1 LTLHGR
7 GCRVLLVLVACLL
20 GADLLPIAGAQ
31 GPCGTWSGEPS
42 DEKIQLT
49 QVGESLGGECRGVFV
64 LSAGIRVP
72 DRYDVT
78 LELDPSHLTNA
89 RIEWIST
96 EGSREGE
103 QSALLV
109 PSLELEL
116 HALPVDRYA
125 GAQVSL
131 EGDITPAATAVD
143 VAGLLLRTALALTDA
158 VSCEIP
164 DSQLAHTATMV
175 SPMLDPVV
183 RRVWDGNLVGAEG
196 ELDHLLPGLLE
207 QSSSLLQENGVSCG
221 VESLTAAAAQP
232 AILQRLEAQFLAWL
246 PVKLYEYFE
255 YQKQPAFV
263 TLEYLASPVVT
274 SAPVTATP
282 ELASPAEREVLEVL
296 RRYEEIRIRSHGP
309 SHDITGLEEV
319 LAESSLES
327 HLDSVEWQ
335 RENNA
340 YYLITVHASNVEEI
354 IVVSPT
360 RIDVL
365 VDKIESREFYIDGKL
380 GTENT
385 VYDDHYQVRYQFKLI
400 NESWYIVDRAVITP
414 TPAASEFGTA
424 TPIPTARPATA
435 TPAPLASNVR
445 DFSGTQGV
453 KGWKYLME
461 NSRNSGSWTEM
472 RFGDYHGKSCWL
484 TGNWETDVRICGD
497 GELAPGMSTRVAYE
511 WRTDVTRRVALRVR
525 AQKIDTRCGDGIQ
538 VTVQRVVDGQGSR
551 TLESFRIAANDS
563 RGVLKSYSV
572 DVGPGVFIFVF
583 VDIVGNSQ
591 CDTSRVTID
600 VY

>member
-1 LTLHGR
+1 MTLHGR
-7 GCRVLLVLVACLL
+7 ARLVLLVLIVCLL
-20 GADLLPIAGAQ
+20 ASDLLHCAVAQ
-31 GPCGTWSGEPS
+31 GPCGVWRGESS
-42 DEKIQLT
+42 DRRIQLT
-49 QVGESLGGECRGVFV
+49 QVGGSLGQECRGVFI
-64 LSAGIRVP
+64 LSAETGVP
-72 DRYDVT
+72 APGNPT
-78 LELDPSHLTNA
+78 LELHTSHLSNA

-131 EGDITPAATAVD
+131 EGDITPAAAAVD
-143 VAGLLLRTALALTDA
+143 AAGLLLRAALALTDA
-158 VSCEIP
+158 LSCEIP
-164 DSQLAHTATMV
+164 DNQLAHIATMG

-183 RRVWDGNLVGAEG
+183 RRVWDGSLVGAEG
-196 ELDHLLPGLLE
+196 ELDQLLPGLLQ
-207 QSSSLLQENGVSCG
+207 QSSSLLQESGLSCG
-221 VESLTAAAAQP
+221 AESLTAAVAQP
-232 AILQRLEAQFLAWL
+232 AILQRLEAHFLAWL
-246 PVKLYEYFE
+246 PVRLYESLA
-255 YQKQPAFV
+255 YQKQPARV
-263 TLEYLASPVVT
+263 ELEYQASPVVT

-282 ELASPAEREVLEVL
+282 ELVSPAEVEVLEVL
-296 RRYEEIRIRSHGP
+296 RQYEEIRIRSHGP

-354 IVVSPT
+354 VVISPT

-380 GTENT
+380 GTKNT
-385 VYDDHYQVRYQFKLI
+385 VYDDHYQVRYQFKQI
-400 NESWYIVDRAVITP
+400 EGSWYIVDRSVITATP
-414 TPAASEFGTA
+414 TPSDFA
-424 TPIPTARPATA
+424 TTTPVPTARPATP
-435 TPAPLASNVR
+435 TPLPLASNVR
-445 DFSGTQGV
+445 DFSGTQGA

-461 NSRNSGSWTEM
+461 NGRNSGSWTEM
-472 RFGDYHGKSCWL
+472 RFGDYQGRSCWL

-511 WRTDVTRRVALRVR
+511 WRTDAARRVTLRVR

-538 VTVQRVVDGQGSR
+538 VTVQRVVDGQGSQ
-551 TLESFRIAANDS
+551 TLGSFRVAANDS
-563 RGVLKSYSV
+563 RGVLKSYTV

-591 CDTSRVTID
+591 CDASRVSID